1 MRRDVW
7 AADDFVFRTQGKDLK
22 RFINLAAQQ
31 KIRLAHLHWEKDG
44 FTAQAWGIDHHKLAT
59 LAQQGGWNFCV
70 IRRRGPGQWTERLL
84 RRPGI
89 PLGGLLFF
97 LLLQCFNGL
106 VWTIDF
112 GNLEASE
119 ALRMRELLYESG
131 IYEGA
136 WLDSETLATAQTTAL
151 QQSDVFGWVSL
162 NFTGGC
168 LSIESTPAEYQMVR
182 EEAPMTPL
190 YAKESAEI
198 VAIETQS
205 GFTAV
210 EVGQTVEQGQLLVDV
225 VRWGRDEKE
234 VPQGAAGRILAR
246 VQKSYTAFQPY
257 TLQTQC
263 LNGRSKT
270 QEILYLWGQ
279 QWEPSHEEESAE
291 GGFAQSDWEPLQW
304 GRLSLPGCVYRQT
317 VWEQSPQNI
326 TYSTQ
331 QAQALARRS
340 CRAQLYKEFP
350 DAVIESEECQITQD
364 TQGETCI
371 ITYQFCANIAD
382 SNP

>member
-7 AADDFVFRTQGKDLK
+7 AADNFLFRMQGKDLQ
-22 RFINLAAQQ
+22 RFINLAARQ
-31 KIRLAHLHWEKDG
+31 KIRLAHLRWEKDG
-44 FTAQAWGIDHHKLAT
+44 FTAQAQGIDHHKLAE
-59 LAQQGGWNFCV
+59 LAQQGGWQFCV
-70 IRRRGPGQWTERLL
+70 IRRRGPGRWTERLL

-97 LLLQCFNGL
+97 LLLQGFNGL

-112 GNLEASE
+112 GNLEESA
-119 ALRMRELLYESG
+119 ALRMRNLLYQSG
-131 IYEGA
+131 IYEGV
-136 WLDSETLATAQTTAL
+136 WLDSETLATAQTIAL

-168 LSIESTPAEYQMVR
+168 LSIESTPAEYQTIR

-190 YAKESAEI
+190 YAKEAAEI

-205 GFTAV
+205 GFTVV
-210 EVGQTVEQGQLLVDV
+210 EVGQTVEKGQLLVDV
-225 VRWGRDEKE
+225 VRWGREEKE
-234 VPQGAAGRILAR
+234 VPQGASGSILAR
-246 VQKSYTAFQPY
+246 VRKSYTAFQPY
-257 TLQTQC
+257 TLQTQS

-270 QEILYLWGQ
+270 QETLYLLGRPWK
-279 QWEPSHEEESAE
+279 PSSEEVPAEES
-291 GGFAQSDWEPLQW
+291 FVQSDWEPLQW

-317 VWEQSPQNI
+317 VWEQSPQTI
-326 TYSTQ
+326 TYSSQ
-331 QAQALARRS
+331 QAQALAQRA
-340 CRAQLYKEFP
+340 CRAQLYEEFP
-350 DAVIESEECQITQD
+350 DAVIEAETCQITGNA
-364 TQGETCI
+364 QGETCT